1 MFLFPKGAGPPAVAE
16 PTSLLT
22 LVAVEFAPR
31 VAALWPAPHTA
42 FLTASAARRHLVCM
56 ALACGRDPACH
67 TALEARLPHAVATAL
82 GTPPAGLARAL
93 TRMGDVAWAAED
105 YRMLLRLLADPKAG
119 KTLRHAEVLEA
130 ATLRRLALLPAP
142 MAGAVH
148 LAMGLSDDGAVVLR
162 EAYEALRLRDGP
174 AAAEAAAARW
184 ARAEF
189 ARTAFDAVRDDLAP
203 ELGPPPHPG
212 TARLR
217 PLASK
222 WALRDAA
229 RRYRN
234 CLADHLPPAALGQ
247 SAYYEWAGPPEAVVQ
262 VSRDHVFGWRLNE
275 VRTARNGFVPQEA
288 RGPLLD
294 DLALMGVHVG
304 RSGWDLHS
312 YLNAEVGIGYALP
325 PPDDA
330 FEY

>member
-22 LVAVEFAPR
+22 HVAREFAPR
-31 VAALWPAPHTA
+31 VAALWPAPHAA
-42 FLTASAARRHLVCM
+42 FLTASAARRHLVCL
-56 ALACGRDPACH
+56 ALACGRDDACR
-67 TALEARLPHAVATAL
+67 TALEARLPRALAEAV
-82 GTPPAGLARAL
+82 GSPPAGLARAL
-93 TRMGDVAWAAED
+93 TRMGDVAWTAED
-105 YRMLLRLLADPKAG
+105 YRTLLRLLADPKAG
-119 KTLRHAEVLEA
+119 KTLRHAESLEA
-130 ATLRRLALLPAP
+130 ATLRRLALLPPP

-148 LAMGLSDDGAVVLR
+148 LAMGLSDDGATVLR
-162 EAYEALRLRDGP
+162 EAHEALRLRDGP
-174 AAAEAAAARW
+174 AAADAAAAAW

-189 ARTAFDAVRDDLAP
+189 ARTVFDAVRHDLAP
-203 ELGPPPHPG
+203 ELAPPPHPG

-217 PLASK
+217 PLATK
-222 WALRDAA
+222 WQLRDAA

-234 CLADHLPPAALGQ
+234 CLADHLPPAALGS

-262 VSRDHVFGWRLNE
+262 LTRDHVFGWRLHE
-275 VRTARNGFVPQEA
+275 VRTARNGFMPAEA

-312 YLNAEVGIGYALP
+312 YLNPEVGVAYALP
-325 PPDDA
+325 APDDA